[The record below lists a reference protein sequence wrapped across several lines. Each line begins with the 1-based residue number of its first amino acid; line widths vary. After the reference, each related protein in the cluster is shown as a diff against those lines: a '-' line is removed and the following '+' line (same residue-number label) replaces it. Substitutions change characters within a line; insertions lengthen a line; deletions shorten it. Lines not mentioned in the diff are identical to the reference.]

1 MLIDV
6 GGHIKRRGLGGHQG
20 NSDNKLWE
28 AARCLKASLVE
39 LRDGLVARPIEKV
52 QVLPEPPLKEDCLAI
67 LGP

>member
-6 GGHIKRRGLGGHQG
+6 GGHIKQRGLGGHQG

-39 LRDGLVARPIEKV
+39 LRDGLVARLEARIR
-52 QVLPEPPLKEDCLAI
+52 
-67 LGP
+67 